1 MKQEEETQTDL
12 SLDPEPYTAE
22 WYLMMRDVPRRAFFQ
37 PLPDTTES
45 SPHHEHVD
53 EVCDRVPKC
62 ATEILRIQH
71 GLHLR
76 DQAPMSKK
84 QKKAIQDAIKQTV
97 RELDDLVINMIMV
110 FIDNHCEI
118 CRLHLAV
125 GTLGDCEPART
136 CHACSAKHNLV

>member
-1 MKQEEETQTDL
+1 MNTD
-12 SLDPEPYTAE
+12 PQPYSAA
-22 WYLMMRDVPRRAFFQ
+22 WYLMMRDVPLRAFYQ
-37 PLPDTTES
+37 PS

-53 EVCDRVPKC
+53 ELGNRAPKF

-71 GLHLR
+71 GLHLK

-84 QKKAIQDAIKQTV
+84 QKKAIQEAIIQTV
-97 RELDDLVINMIMV
+97 RGFDDLVINVIMV
-110 FIDNHCEI
+110 FIDNHCEL

-125 GTLGDCEPART
+125 GTLSDSEPLRT